1 MQIQNLKKKI
11 GNKKFGRIVYNF
23 VSKLYLFVILVIK
36 NYHVFEIQI
45 IQRTVI
51 ERDFKLLRLDRG
63 STVMTL

>member
-23 VSKLYLFVILVIK
+23 VSKLYLFIILVIK
-36 NYHVFEIQI
+36 NYHVFEIQT

-51 ERDFKLLRLDRG
+51 GRDFKLLRLD
-63 STVMTL
+63 

>member
-1 MQIQNLKKKI
+1 MQIQNLKKKN
-11 GNKKFGRIVYNF
+11 GNKKFGQIVYNF
-23 VSKLYLFVILVIK
+23 VSKLYLFVIIVIK